1 MSEQHHPK
9 VAKFTFAQFL
19 NKFPEV
25 ELPITFTDET
35 LQEFSRVNDPLPA
48 PMIYQFMGEEE
59 KLEDSEFV
67 EYVACCRLPKTYDIH
82 AIVYWKA
89 DLMNYEFTLATF
101 DKKGKSIQKRVIA
114 GTKLEQ
120 DLLVRSVATI
130 DAEWMIYVVGGI
142 ADKNGNNFDPS
153 SSQSLQLELL
163 ADGKIVAVLTLSD
176 DE

>member
-1 MSEQHHPK
+1 MSDQHHPK

-19 NKFPEV
+19 KKFPEV

-35 LQEFSRVNDPLPA
+35 LQAFSRTNDPLPA
-48 PMIYQFMGEEE
+48 AMIHQFMGEEKNVE
-59 KLEDSEFV
+59 ESEFV

-82 AIVYWKA
+82 AVVFWKA

-101 DKKGKSIQKRVIA
+101 DKKGRSIQKKVIA

-130 DAEWMIYVVGGI
+130 DADWTIYVVGGI

-153 SSQSLQLELL
+153 SSKSLRLELL
-163 ADGKIVAVLTLSD
+163 ADGEIVALPDFL